1 MPLGNET
8 HLLRYCSLHLD
19 GCGVDQKV
27 SNLFRLGLKFELVVR
42 RLVSVKSLVENF
54 LDRITK
60 RGHNESRYQ
69 GLVGGL
75 LLTKSSDLGG
85 LVVPLID
92 ISIYVDTEDRGVCRV
107 DQLSELVGHSRHSS
121 IMLSSF
127 RHILKNNK

>member
-1 MPLGNET
+1 MELTSYDIVLCISTG
-8 HLLRYCSLHLD
+8 
-19 GCGVDQKV
+19 GGVDQKV

-69 GLVGGL
+69 GLVEGL